1 MFINTDPSDPQ
12 RSLPPGTRRPR
23 PAAVRAG
30 NTAVSIVT
38 GVSDDPQLQEFLGRL
53 AVTAAGS
60 DTFFGTC
67 QPAWPGRAFGGQ
79 LAAQILQAAAATV
92 PEEMSPESLH
102 VYFHAPV
109 RANEPAQYLVE
120 RVKQG
125 RTLASRRVRIEQ
137 DGSLKASAMA
147 LFGVPADG
155 PSHEYAQ
162 PPALDPEQLPARA
175 RFIDTEILPLD
186 ADWQALGYPAEA
198 LIDLRMIENP
208 AVEMGYRIQS
218 WMKVV
223 PRLPEDPLTVAST
236 LAYLSDLTLGST
248 AMGPHGGRA
257 NATDLQLGALELAL
271 WFAGPARLHEWTLF
285 STNSA
290 FAGYGHGLAHGIF
303 HNSDGDVAAIA
314 VQNALMRKV

>member
-1 MFINTDPSDPQ
+1 M
-12 RSLPPGTRRPR
+12 
-23 PAAVRAG
+23 
-30 NTAVSIVT
+30 SIVSRVT
-38 GVSDDPQLQEFLGRL
+38 DDPQLVEFLARL
-53 AVTAAGS
+53 AVTPTGEDA
-60 DTFFGTC
+60 FVGTC

-79 LAAQILQAAAATV
+79 LAAQSLQAAAATV
-92 PEEMSPESLH
+92 PEDMTPESLH

-120 RVKQG
+120 RVKDG
-125 RTLASRRVRIEQ
+125 RTLASRKVRVEQ
-137 DGSLKASAMA
+137 DGSLKASAMV
-147 LFGVPADG
+147 LFGIPADG

-162 PPALDPEQLPARA
+162 PSALAPEQLPARA
-175 RFIDTEILPLD
+175 RFIDAEILPLD
-186 ADWQALGYPAEA
+186 ADWKALGYPEEA
-198 LIDLRMIENP
+198 LVDLRMIENP
-208 AVEMGYRIQS
+208 AVELGYRIQS

-223 PRLPEDPLTVAST
+223 PQLPEDPLTVATT

-290 FAGYGHGLAHGIF
+290 FAGQGHGLAHGIF
-303 HNSDGDVAAIA
+303 HNSDGDVAAVA
-314 VQNALMRKV
+314 LQNALMRRK